1 MVAGIFL
8 VVAVFSEGWAVF
20 LVVLVVSAAMALEE
34 VPPGSAI
41 KGIGL
46 LEIPAVT
53 L

>member
-20 LVVLVVSAAMALEE
+20 LVVLVVSLEE
-34 VPPGSAI
+34 VPAGTPI
-41 KGIGL
+41 KVNGL